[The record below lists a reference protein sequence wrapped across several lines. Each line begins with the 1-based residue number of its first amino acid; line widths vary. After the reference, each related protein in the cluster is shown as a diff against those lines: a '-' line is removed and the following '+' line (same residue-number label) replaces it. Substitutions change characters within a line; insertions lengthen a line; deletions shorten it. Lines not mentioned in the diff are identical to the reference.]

1 MPVRIVSVTDSTLP
15 DLPGSCGA
23 CTYWESPD
31 HFSGQF
37 TQEEAGLKRDWYS
50 STARLYGVC
59 GRLLY
64 ADDEPV
70 AYCQYAPWGL
80 IPGISRYPS
89 LARDLDEDAVLITCL
104 CVAETHQRKG
114 LGRMLLSDVI
124 EDLRAGNAKCI
135 VTFARDDSAN
145 NCSGPTSFY
154 LAQGFGVVS
163 TERFPDGSSFSLVR
177 LRLDGV
183 G

>member
-1 MPVRIVSVTDSTLP
+1 MHVRIVSVTDSNLP
-15 DLPGSCGA
+15 YLPGSCGA
-23 CTYWESPD
+23 CAYWESPD
-31 HFSGQF
+31 RFSGQF
-37 TQEEAGLKRDWYS
+37 TQEETGLKRDWYS
-50 STARLYGVC
+50 STARLYGAC

-70 AYCQYAPWGL
+70 AYCQYAPWRL

-89 LARDLDEDAVLITCL
+89 LARGLDEDAVMITCL
-104 CVAETHQRKG
+104 YVAEMHQRKG
-114 LGRMLLSDVI
+114 LGRMLLSDLV
-124 EDLRAGNAKCI
+124 EELRARKAKCLD
-135 VTFARDDSAN
+135 TFARDDSAN

-177 LRLDGV
+177 LCLDG
-183 G
+183 